1 MLAVSYLANSV
12 LTCRDFSGWNLVYWA
27 AFLAACLLLVRFCLD
42 MTWLQGVYC
51 AVFACAMQ
59 HVAFDVNEIYNL
71 LGGEH
76 ILVQL
81 LIYAGIYG
89 LFYHLFAKK
98 IPQQGRNQLSMES
111 MFPMVTIF
119 LIVWILS
126 VLGNLRPRKLSGACG
141 KPDLLPHHRR
151 AVLFL
156 CPVGA
161 GEPKRKKP
169 F

>member
-1 MLAVSYLANSV
+1 
-12 LTCRDFSGWNLVYWA
+12 
-27 AFLAACLLLVRFCLD
+27 
-42 MTWLQGVYC
+42 
-51 AVFACAMQ
+51 MQ

-81 LIYAGIYG
+81 LIYAGSMDCFIISLRKRYRSRG
-89 LFYHLFAKK
+89 E
-98 IPQQGRNQLSMES
+98 IQLSMES

-126 VLGNLRPRKLSGACG
+126 VLETSGLASFQAPVGSRIFYRIIDGLCC
-141 KPDLLPHHRR
+141 
-151 AVLFL
+151 FL